1 MFSTYISV
9 PSRGLSYLNEI
20 LSMMDETGEVVSVPS
35 RGLSYLN
42 GKTKSY
48 KHTLVVVSVPSRGLS
63 YLNYRYSNPQRLL
76 HRFRP
81 LTGTLLSKRKS
92 RCCRSNR
99 SNRVSVPSRGL
110 SYLNTIRQF
119 SLPKR
124 LFSLVCVAN
133 DILMIKEFNVF
144 I

>member
-1 MFSTYISV
+1 MKVSV

-20 LSMMDETGEVVSVPS
+20 QRNEKIQFISFRPLTGTLLSKLGVNNRENKTERRVSVPS

-42 GKTKSY
+42 DEEAWEEEKEET
-48 KHTLVVVSVPSRGLS
+48 
-63 YLNYRYSNPQRLL
+63 
-76 HRFRP
+76 
-81 LTGTLLSKRKS
+81 
-92 RCCRSNR
+92 
-99 SNRVSVPSRGL
+99 VSVPSRGL